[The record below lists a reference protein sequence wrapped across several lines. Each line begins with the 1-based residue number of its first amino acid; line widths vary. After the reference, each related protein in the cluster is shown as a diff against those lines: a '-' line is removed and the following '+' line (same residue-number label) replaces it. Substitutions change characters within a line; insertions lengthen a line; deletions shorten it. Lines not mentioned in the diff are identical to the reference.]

1 MPNRDGKP
9 SLLYRSRPIQNSLHT
24 SCKQIFQPKRGCD
37 SFWGH
42 RSCLPQNRCGACI
55 RPCGNWWEQRGLNP
69 WPPAC
74 KAGALPT
81 ELYSHENLD
90 TFFIHTTEVAFG
102 ASFCSTTHQQFSA
115 TEETS
120 LSKQERPVYFLPRP
134 KGQSHTGLSTCKFH
148 PPFRICLF
156 GYFIFPQ
163 YKLRLWATPTQ
174 HSRYTRLPPV
184 QDERPCLAFP
194 PVSMDATPQAFRVI
208 SHWGVY
214 CGRRKVGAFCCHDVD
229 TPPDVVGGFPPSP
242 LQLPETG
249 SHLLWLSSQHL
260 ALLPV
265 PRSGGVRFIHRDGNA
280 HKKDVKVLENM
291 ILEKRGWADNYDPSA
306 RGDGCQSGTRTH
318 GKRIN
323 SPSLYQ
329 AELSG
334 IIILA
339 HTQGARKTDSH
350 GSADVF
356 RHAAALAKATMTPFL
371 PFFRVC

>member
-9 SLLYRSRPIQNSLHT
+9 SPLYRSRPIQSPLHT
-24 SCKQIFQPKRGCD
+24 SCKRIFQPKRGCD

-55 RPCGNWWEQRGLNP
+55 RPCGNWWKQRGLNP

-81 ELYSHENLD
+81 ELCSHENLD

-163 YKLRLWATPTQ
+163 YKLRLRATPTQ

-208 SHWGVY
+208 PHWGVY
-214 CGRRKVGAFCCHDVD
+214 CGHRKVGAFCCHDVD

-249 SHLLWLSSQHL
+249 SHLLCYRHSTWLCCLRPGAVASALFTGMAMRIKKMSRSSKH
-260 ALLPV
+260 
-265 PRSGGVRFIHRDGNA
+265 
-280 HKKDVKVLENM
+280 
-291 ILEKRGWADNYDPSA
+291 
-306 RGDGCQSGTRTH
+306 GTRKKRWGQIIMTH
-318 GKRIN
+318 LPGVMAARVGLEPTANGLTVRRSTK
-323 SPSLYQ
+323 
-329 AELSG
+329 LSYP
-334 IIILA
+334 
-339 HTQGARKTDSH
+339 
-350 GSADVF
+350 
-356 RHAAALAKATMTPFL
+356 AL
-371 PFFRVC
+371 